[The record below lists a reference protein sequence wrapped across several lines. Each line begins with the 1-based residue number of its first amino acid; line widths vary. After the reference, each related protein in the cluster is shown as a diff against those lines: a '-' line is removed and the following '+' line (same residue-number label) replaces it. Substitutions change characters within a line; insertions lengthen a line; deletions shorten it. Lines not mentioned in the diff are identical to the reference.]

1 MSGNKTLTKEQIL
14 KAIEQLEKNP
24 HDKLGI
30 LAEIGIGVVGAGAA
44 GAAVAAFGGTSILF
58 GLIAVAPPVGLV
70 VGGAALGA
78 AALVGA
84 KRIFFD
90 GTFNEGKKAE
100 MLQQLKEQQREVETK
115 ERASKLGESD
125 KTKFIV
131 SLKEP
136 VRLNLISPKEAQDL
150 MRAVETGK
158 MPIKEAIEMV
168 QAIVEAA
175 QPQSSNPKSVVNFLP
190 PLNPP
195 LGKGRK

>member
-1 MSGNKTLTKEQIL
+1 M
-14 KAIEQLEKNP
+14 EKNP

-90 GTFNEGKKAE
+90 SNFNKGKQEEILK
-100 MLQQLKEQQREVETK
+100 QLKELLREVEAK
-115 ERASKLGESD
+115 ERASKLEDSD

-136 VRLNLISPKEAQDL
+136 VRFDLISPKEAQDL

-158 MPIKEAIEMV
+158 MPIKEAIEIV
-168 QAIVEAA
+168 QAIVAAA
-175 QPQSSNPKSVVNFLP
+175 QPQSSNSKSVVNFLP
-190 PLNPP
+190 PPNP
-195 LGKGRK
+195 

>member
-24 HDKLGI
+24 NDKLGI
-30 LAEIGIGVVGAGAA
+30 LADIGIGVVGAGAA

-58 GLIAVAPPVGLV
+58 GLVAVAPPVGLV
-70 VGGAALGA
+70 FGGAALGA

-100 MLQQLKEQQREVETK
+100 MLQQLKEQLREVETK

-150 MRAVETGK
+150 MRAVESGQI
-158 MPIKEAIEMV
+158 PIKEAINMV
-168 QAIVEAA
+168 KAIVEAA
-175 QPQSSNPKSVVNFLP
+175 QLQ
-190 PLNPP
+190 
-195 LGKGRK
+195 